1 MQRPKMK
8 GKAKYGMYEKKIDIK
23 RRKAGQGMRKEKR
36 GWKGEKGRK
45 EGKIKREDE
54 GKKVGS

>member
-1 MQRPKMK
+1 MK